1 MTSMDNLKTTKNKP
15 CFLVDGYVFIKNKYH
30 NDVTYWVCTNN
41 RQKLCK
47 ARINTK
53 GDVIIKKVGEHNH
66 AGNAAN
72 VGVRKTLTEIKKRAL
87 STNINTQHII
97 AESTVAINN
106 PVRVHMPSI
115 PSMQRTIHR
124 QRQGNAVIPKSL
136 IDLIIQE
143 KFNVTL
149 QGDPFLLYDSGP
161 TETRILIFSTQRNL
175 HFLAQSDMWFV
186 DGTFKTVP
194 LIFNQLFTIHGVK
207 EKQSLPLVYV
217 LLPNKLTESYKSSFE
232 QLKLLNVNLKPLHL
246 MSDFEQAI
254 INAVS
259 VSFPDA
265 QQKFC
270 FFHLGQSLYRKICQV
285 GLKAQY
291 DQDAAFA
298 HKIRMILSVAFVPPA
313 DVINAFQSLTEINV
327 IPEEANEILDYFED
341 NYIGRFDVRSKNE
354 TGRRN
359 PRYCIES
366 WNVYTATLED
376 SARTNNCVEGWHNG
390 FSRLVGCEH
399 PSVDFFL
406 FLKNFN

>member
-207 EKQSLPLVYV
+207 EKQFLPLVYV
-217 LLPNKLTESYKSSFE
+217 L
-232 QLKLLNVNLKPLHL
+232 
-246 MSDFEQAI
+246 
-254 INAVS
+254 
-259 VSFPDA
+259 
-265 QQKFC
+265 
-270 FFHLGQSLYRKICQV
+270 
-285 GLKAQY
+285 
-291 DQDAAFA
+291 
-298 HKIRMILSVAFVPPA
+298 
-313 DVINAFQSLTEINV
+313 
-327 IPEEANEILDYFED
+327 
-341 NYIGRFDVRSKNE
+341 
-354 TGRRN
+354 
-359 PRYCIES
+359 
-366 WNVYTATLED
+366 
-376 SARTNNCVEGWHNG
+376 
-390 FSRLVGCEH
+390 
-399 PSVDFFL
+399 
-406 FLKNFN
+406 